1 MGGHTVIVATRDV
14 VVSMNA
20 IRWALCSL
28 HQPGDPVTL
37 LHVVSRVP
45 CAGRYGEDAKASEVT
60 TIEVASHIRHLVQP
74 FMHQLKSICNGLHPR
89 PYSRAGPFA
98 MPDVRAP
105 MNVGLSR
112 MYEQCSGKACLC
124 HLGWGSDEL
133 LTGDR
138 TVRRAVWTQVDVD
151 LKIAINDCIGEGVVD
166 AVHQLAATRLV
177 MGKATLAMC
186 RPRDFFGRGMRDL
199 ATRGVGKE
207 ASHIMKHRPIDCS
220 VYVVQRGKLLCQ
232 EGPAL
237 PHAAESPT
245 WLCMMPSPSPRL
257 VRTVARSLSMGS
269 PASSI
274 TPENSPP
281 RSSFGESVRRSLSL
295 ETGSAG
301 SLSPPYERA
310 RSCDIDACEAEEMTT
325 PLYQALRRTIELRKS
340 ITSNP
345 QLFLERYQSV

>member
-14 VVSMNA
+14 VVSMDA

-45 CAGRYGEDAKASEVT
+45 CAERYGEDAKASEVT
-60 TIEVASHIRHLVQP
+60 TIEVASHIRHVVQP
-74 FMHQLKSICNGLHPR
+74 FMHQLKSICNGLHV
-89 PYSRAGPFA
+89 A
-98 MPDVRAP
+98 
-105 MNVGLSR
+105 
-112 MYEQCSGKACLC
+112 
-124 HLGWGSDEL
+124 
-133 LTGDR
+133 
-138 TVRRAVWTQVDVD
+138 VD

-186 RPRDFFGRGMRDL
+186 RPRDFFGRGMRDI
-199 ATRGVGKE
+199 ATRGVGEE
-207 ASHIMKHRPIDCS
+207 ASHIMKHRPMDCS

-245 WLCMMPSPSPRL
+245 WLCVMPPSSPQL
-257 VRTVARSLSMGS
+257 VGTVARSLSMGS
-269 PASSI
+269 PASSS
-274 TPENSPP
+274 TPESSPP
-281 RSSFGESVRRSLSL
+281 RSSYGEPPRRSLSL

-310 RSCDIDACEAEEMTT
+310 RACDIDACEAEEMTT